1 MVSSSEPPFSKHY
14 QSRGKATKKIHQ
26 IPQVLYNKISY
37 FNMIA
42 KPMLSSMFRQAARPA
57 VFASKF
63 STPRFSPIASRYL
76 STEVRKQIDQVVGS
90 KPVVLF
96 MKGTPESPMCGF
108 SKATIQILSLQG
120 LNPEKFAALNV
131 LEDEGLRQGIKE
143 YSEWPTIPQL
153 YVNKEFIG
161 GCDILIA
168 MHQSGE
174 LAKVLE
180 ENKVLVEESS

>member
-1 MVSSSEPPFSKHY
+1 
-14 QSRGKATKKIHQ
+14 
-26 IPQVLYNKISY
+26 
-37 FNMIA
+37 
-42 KPMLSSMFRQAARPA
+42 MFRQAARPA

-96 MKGTPESPMCGF
+96 MKGTPENPMCGF

-131 LEDEGLRQGIKE
+131 LEDEGLRQGLSPEATILFACYME
-143 YSEWPTIPQL
+143 SNCISNRNQRILRVANHTPTLCQQGIHRW
-153 YVNKEFIG
+153 
-161 GCDILIA
+161 
-168 MHQSGE
+168 M
-174 LAKVLE
+174 
-180 ENKVLVEESS
+180 

>member
-1 MVSSSEPPFSKHY
+1 
-14 QSRGKATKKIHQ
+14 
-26 IPQVLYNKISY
+26 
-37 FNMIA
+37 MIA
-42 KPMLSSMFRQAARPA
+42 KPMLSSMFRQAARHA

-96 MKGTPESPMCGF
+96 MKGTPENPMCGF

-161 GCDILIA
+161 GCDILVA
-168 MHQSGE
+168 MHQNGE